1 MTDSDIKKTFSITCP
16 KCSNDQ
22 FIQTGNE
29 DLESEITCPS
39 CGAMFIAGNRANDQA
54 RLQAEKIAQDLA
66 AASLADVFK
75 KFGKQ

>member
-29 DLESEITCPS
+29 DLESEITFPS
-39 CGAMFIAGNRANDQA
+39 CGAMFIAGDRANDQS
-54 RLQAEKIAQDLA
+54 RLEAQKIAQDLA
-66 AASLADVFK
+66 AVSLADFFK